1 MGFPSSN
8 AKHWC
13 CNVYGVRERQR
24 LLRTPEKEVE
34 LPPLLLLLSRQSSS
48 TPPPLSLRFF
58 SQERFQDIIFKTQT
72 SENPKD
78 SFHKWNLETAHTPDV
93 VVLKFSRSGSLGD
106 LSPSPNKS
114 TSSQG
119 FFLA

>member
-34 LPPLLLLLSRQSSS
+34 LPPLLLLLLSAELLDTS
-48 TPPPLSLRFF
+48 TPES
-58 SQERFQDIIFKTQT
+58 
-72 SENPKD
+72 
-78 SFHKWNLETAHTPDV
+78 
-93 VVLKFSRSGSLGD
+93 
-106 LSPSPNKS
+106 
-114 TSSQG
+114 
-119 FFLA
+119 